1 MRGETRSFRQ
11 RLLRWFDQHRRSLPW
26 RTEPTLYKTVLS
38 EFMLQ
43 QTRVETVLPYFERWL
58 ERFPDFAALAAAS
71 EEEVLKQWEG
81 LGYYSRARNL
91 HRLARAVDKEG
102 VPRDTE
108 SWRRL
113 PGIGPY
119 TAAAIGSIAQG
130 LPEPVIDGNVVRV
143 FARLQN
149 DDAEFASAEA
159 ARRRFLPLA
168 RELIDPDR
176 PGAFNEALMEL
187 GATTCRKHRP
197 DCLLCPVRDFCEG
210 HAAGTAESLPR
221 LARKSTRR
229 RTVARLFL
237 LRDDTLLLEEYP
249 ADAPRLAGLA
259 ELPELPEPP
268 PGKPVLARTRG
279 ISSESIREE
288 IHALPPS
295 HPMVRQLLRRPG
307 VRTVPLRE
315 LAAVSLS
322 GPHRR
327 WIAMLLADEKDV
339 GI

>member
-11 RLLRWFDQHRRSLPW
+11 RLLTWFDRHRRSLPW
-26 RTEPTLYKTVLS
+26 RTEPGLYKTVLS

-71 EEEVLKQWEG
+71 EEAVLKEWEG

-91 HRLARAVDKEG
+91 HRLARAIVREG
-102 VPRDTE
+102 VPEDIAG
-108 SWRRL
+108 WRRL

-143 FARLQN
+143 FARLEN
-149 DDAEFASAEA
+149 DATELASADA

-168 RELIDPDR
+168 RGLIDPDR

-210 HAAGTAESLPR
+210 YAAGQAESLPR
-221 LARKSTRR
+221 LQRKSTRR

-237 LRDDTLLLEEYP
+237 VREETLLLEEYP
-249 ADAPRLAGLA
+249 ADASRLAGLA
-259 ELPELPEPP
+259 ELPELPERPV
-268 PGKPVLARTRG
+268 GKPVLTRTRG

-288 IHALPPS
+288 IHALPAS
-295 HPMVRQLLRRPG
+295 HPMVREVLRRPG
-307 VRTVPLRE
+307 VRKVPLPG
-315 LAAVSLS
+315 LASVSLS

-327 WIAMLLADEKDV
+327 WITALLA
-339 GI
+339 GR

>member
-1 MRGETRSFRQ
+1 
-11 RLLRWFDQHRRSLPW
+11 
-26 RTEPTLYKTVLS
+26 
-38 EFMLQ
+38 MLQ

-58 ERFPDFAALAAAS
+58 ERFPDFAALAAAT
-71 EEEVLKQWEG
+71 EEEVLRQWEG

-102 VPRDTE
+102 APRDTE
-108 SWRRL
+108 GWRRL

-210 HAAGTAESLPR
+210 QAAGKAESLPR
-221 LARKSTRR
+221 MARKSTRR

-237 LRDDTLLLEEYP
+237 LTEDTLLLEEYP
-249 ADAPRLAGLA
+249 TDAPRLAGLA

-268 PGKPVLARTRG
+268 PGKPVLTRTRG

-295 HPMVRQLLRRPG
+295 HPMVGKVLRRPG
-307 VRTVPLRE
+307 VRSVPLRE

-327 WIAMLLADEKDV
+327 WIARLLADEKDAGV
-339 GI
+339 

>member
-11 RLLRWFDQHRRSLPW
+11 RLLTWFDEHRRSLPW

-43 QTRVETVLPYFERWL
+43 QTRVETVLPYFECWL
-58 ERFPDFAALAAAS
+58 QRFPDFAALAAAS
-71 EEEVLKQWEG
+71 EEEVLRQWEG
-81 LGYYSRARNL
+81 LGYYARARNL
-91 HRLARAVDKEG
+91 HRLAKAVDQEG
-102 VPRDTE
+102 VPQDTE
-108 SWRRL
+108 GWRRL

-143 FARLQN
+143 LTRLQN
-149 DDAEFASAEA
+149 DATEFGSAEA

-168 RELIDPDR
+168 RELIDPAR

-197 DCLLCPVRDFCEG
+197 DCLLCPVREFCEG
-210 HAAGTAESLPR
+210 HAAGRADSLPR

-268 PGKPVLARTRG
+268 PGKPVLTRTRA

-288 IHALPPS
+288 IHALSAS
-295 HPMVRQLLRRPG
+295 HPMVKKILRRPG
-307 VRTVPLRE
+307 LRTVPLRE

-327 WIAMLLADEKDV
+327 WITALLAERKS
-339 GI
+339 GQA